1 MLNQETIIKLA
12 VQHGFKVGRDA
23 GGEYVAPKYE
33 DAVGSLVALVQAAYA
48 LGQQAPAVAGAVPDG
63 YALVPRN
70 LQPEQRAAILA
81 WARENS
87 QSNSWPE
94 KAYEIAIAAAPML
107 AAAPQAASESSMQW
121 PQERDV
127 GRIGDMSKVASLR
140 VGLDADSDVYVC
152 IHGEAGSGSVE
163 FCVPGSGGGKSPRT
177 RAALISLMV
186 AMEADNA
193 ETPSRNWW
201 AAREAAAKKGGE

>member
-48 LGQQAPAVAGAVPDG
+48 LGQEAQQAEPSQWRNEVKQ
-63 YALVPRN
+63 LVSKY
-70 LQPEQRAAILA
+70 
-81 WARENS
+81 W
-87 QSNSWPE
+87 
-94 KAYEIAIAAAPML
+94 EIAFQEGKSGENLADQANDILCQLDALLAQLTAAA
-107 AAAPQAASESSMQW
+107 ATVEW
-121 PQERDV
+121 PTAQDV
-127 GRIGDMSKVASLR
+127 GRIGDMSQVDSLR
-140 VGLDADSDVYVC
+140 VGLDADNDVYVS
-152 IHGEAGSGSVE
+152 IANEEGMADVE

-193 ETPSRNWW
+193 ETPSRDWW
-201 AAREAAAKKGGE
+201 TASEAAKKKGGE